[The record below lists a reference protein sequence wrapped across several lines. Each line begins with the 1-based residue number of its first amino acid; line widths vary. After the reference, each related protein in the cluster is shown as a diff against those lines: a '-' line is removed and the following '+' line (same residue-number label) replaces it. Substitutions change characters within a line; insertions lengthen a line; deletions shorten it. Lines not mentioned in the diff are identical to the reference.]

1 MLDVCSG
8 LARGKVL
15 SYGENITVEY
25 ERVYQ
30 AKSSEIIVP
39 QSHAVASRHNY
50 SELTGYTLLHLAAR
64 L

>member
-1 MLDVCSG
+1 MIVATE
-8 LARGKVL
+8 LASSARWVIDRAFDFNAEYLCKIVL
-15 SYGENITVEY
+15 
-25 ERVYQ
+25 
-30 AKSSEIIVP
+30 P